1 MNTELR
7 VGDAERD
14 EVTTAL
20 HEHFAQGRL
29 TREELDERLAATLS
43 ARTVG
48 DLRAVTR
55 DLPGPAPSRPP
66 AEHPFGPWR
75 RGVGEHLHGRLGRG
89 MAEHP
94 YGPLGRGMG
103 EMEAAHWGRGPYGP
117 AWRGHSRGGWGP
129 PRGRIFGPILL
140 VVLVAA
146 AFGGWW
152 VVFPLLACVW
162 FTAVFARLRYARR
175 HLASSRR

>member
-7 VGDAERD
+7 VGDAERA

-29 TREELDERLAATLS
+29 TRDELDARLTTTLS
-43 ARTVG
+43 AKAVG

-55 DLPGPAPSRPP
+55 DLPGPTPSRLP
-66 AEHPFGPWR
+66 
-75 RGVGEHLHGRLGRG
+75 
-89 MAEHP
+89 AEHP
-94 YGPLGRGMG
+94 YGPWGRGMAAHPFGPWGRGRG
-103 EMEAAHWGRGPYGP
+103 EMGAAHWGRGPYGP

-129 PRGRIFGPILL
+129 PRGRIFRPILL
-140 VVLVAA
+140 VGLVAA

-162 FTAVFARLRYARR
+162 
-175 HLASSRR
+175 